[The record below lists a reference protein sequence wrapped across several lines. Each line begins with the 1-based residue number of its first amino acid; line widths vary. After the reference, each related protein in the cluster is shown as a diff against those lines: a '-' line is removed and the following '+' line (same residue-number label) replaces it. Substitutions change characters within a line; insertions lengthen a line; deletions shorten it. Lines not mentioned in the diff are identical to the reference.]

1 MLRRQIYRE
10 VPPKVEYSLT
20 ELGWQAEPM
29 LRQLHA
35 WGKWYGEQVDLEF
48 DWMVSLGGRWTFW
61 IWYRLLS
68 GPKRFSE
75 LQKLL
80 PPICQQVLSLELQKL
95 EQMGVLHR
103 QASMQRSTNREY
115 VLTDLGRNSGPT
127 LRQLYAWGR
136 WICERLDL
144 EYDWPVM
151 DEAEGRAC
159 YQGIFVHQ
167 EDDPLPVHEDGPDFR
182 SFSHITKMGSTTT

>member
-1 MLRRQIYRE
+1 
-10 VPPKVEYSLT
+10 
-20 ELGWQAEPM
+20 M